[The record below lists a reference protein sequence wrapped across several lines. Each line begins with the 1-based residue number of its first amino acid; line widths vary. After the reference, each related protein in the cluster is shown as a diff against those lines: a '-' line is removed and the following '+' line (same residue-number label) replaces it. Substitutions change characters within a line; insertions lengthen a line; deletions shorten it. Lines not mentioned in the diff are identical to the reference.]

1 MINFFNIIKK
11 RFNKKLLPN
20 FIHFNNTNNHNIT
33 EIKNI
38 IIWLMCVQKKN
49 FICKY
54 CESCVNFKKNKNYDF
69 YEIKNINE
77 SSDKIKVFL
86 NTKPI
91 FSKIKVILF
100 HFNIKSSNIINFI
113 ENNIKDKPIYIFLL
127 LKENELEIKNNNLTL
142 NVKKDKSKISI
153 TIIKIMY
160 NSLMHINNYKLYTN
174 IINLDKKIIIHSLI
188 FFLKIYLKNNNS
200 KKYKILM
207 NKKITYKIADKNII
221 DIIIL
226 LKKYEKI
233 FLFNKN
239 LNTFILIDFLLEY
252 FNN

>member
-1 MINFFNIIKK
+1 MINFFNSLQK
-11 RFNKKLLPN
+11 RFNKNLLPH
-20 FIHFNNTNNHNIT
+20 FIYFDNKNNYNIN

-38 IIWLMCVQKKN
+38 IIWLMCVTKKK
-49 FICKY
+49 FICK
-54 CESCVNFKKNKNYDF
+54 CCDSCINFKKNKNYDF
-69 YEIKNINE
+69 YEINDINE
-77 SSDKIKVFL
+77 SLDKIKFFL

-91 FSKIKVILF
+91 FSKIKVIFF
-100 HFNIKSSNIINFI
+100 HFNIKNSNIINFI

-142 NVKKDKSKISI
+142 KVKSNISI

-160 NSLMHINNYKLYTN
+160 NSLMYLNNYKLYSN
-174 IINLDKKIIIHSLI
+174 IINLDKKTIIHSLI
-188 FFLKIYLKNNNS
+188 FFFKIYLKNNNL
-200 KKYKILM
+200 KKYTILM
-207 NKKITYKIADKNII
+207 NKKIIHKMADKNII

-239 LNTFILIDFLLEY
+239 LNIFILINFLLEY
-252 FNN
+252 LNN